1 MKRAYNVMRFDYK
14 VEWDGEDAVYITERE
29 YRMDN
34 RIQSEE
40 LMGHVKI
47 KKYKG
52 GVWILSRH
60 WSKYKKIGRTL
71 YELPSIEECFINAI
85 GINDVV
91 KMLLV

>member
-1 MKRAYNVMRFDYK
+1 MRFDYK
-14 VEWDGEDAVYITERE
+14 VERDGEDAVYITERE

-34 RIQSEE
+34 EIRSEE
-40 LMGHVKI
+40 LIGHAKI
-47 KKYKG
+47 KKYEG

-60 WSKYKKIGRTL
+60 WSRYKKIGGTL